1 MISGLLLKNAIISGA
16 NNILNQ
22 KNEINDLNIFP
33 VPDGDTGTNMSMTIT
48 AAKEAVSG
56 LGEDPCAEDVAKKAS
71 SAMLRGARGNSG
83 VILSILFKGFAK
95 AFKDKKTVNCEDI
108 VEGLRI
114 GVEDAYAAVM
124 KPTEGTMLTVA
135 RLAHEAAAAALRQDN
150 APDCVEMWRIICNA
164 ARDALALTPDF
175 LPVLKKAGVV
185 DAGGRGVC
193 EIFDGMLEVF
203 GGKEIIEL
211 KMTSSDAQDQDEFRS
226 AAAEF
231 DDDIRFTYCTEIIIG
246 RDTEC
251 ETEPAALREY
261 LQTIGDCVVIVDDDE
276 IIKVHVHTETPGNVL
291 QEGLKFGQLLAVK
304 VENMKEQHR
313 KAAQENEQ
321 KAEKKQK
328 QEQKQPLT
336 FVQPEQEYGFV
347 AVASGDGLV
356 GLFKDLGCLHVVSGG
371 QTMNPST
378 DDIYEAIMAT
388 PAKTV
393 FVLPNN
399 KNIIMAAEQAVPLA
413 DDRRVIIIP
422 SKTIPQGLSAML
434 AFDTDETPDNNR
446 VAMIEYMKG
455 VSTGSVT
462 FAARNSEFGGN
473 KIKEGDIIALNNGKL
488 AITDKDPVRATLKL
502 IKSMVKKESRY
513 ITIISGED
521 ISDEQARSL
530 EASVNDK
537 FGNQLEVTTVYGGQP
552 VYYFLVS
559 IE

>member
-48 AAKEAVSG
+48 AAKEAFNA
-56 LGEDPCAEDVAKKAS
+56 LGDDPCAEDVANKAA

-95 AFKDKKTVNCEDI
+95 AFKDKKAVDCEAM

-135 RLAHEAAAAALRQDN
+135 RLAHEAASAALRQDN
-150 APDCVEMWRIICNA
+150 KPDCVEMWRIICNA

-211 KMTSSDAQDQDEFRS
+211 KTDSSGAQDQDEFRS

-246 RDTEC
+246 RDIEC
-251 ETEPAALREY
+251 ETEPAVLRDY
-261 LQTIGDCVVIVDDDE
+261 LQTIGDCVVVVDDDE
-276 IIKVHVHTETPGNVL
+276 IIKVHVHTETPGLVL

-336 FVQPEQEYGFV
+336 FVQPEEEYGFV
-347 AVASGDGLV
+347 AIASGDGLV

-399 KNIIMAAEQAVPLA
+399 KNIIMAAEQAVELA

-434 AFDTDETPDNNR
+434 AFDMDETPDNNR

-462 FAARNSEFGGN
+462 FAARNSEFGGS

-488 AITDKDPVRATLKL
+488 AITDKDPVKATFRL

-530 EASVNDK
+530 EATVNDK